1 MISFN
6 IGQLAFYT
14 AKLHNI
20 KHIYFVGNYVRRNLI
35 GQKQICFAV
44 DVSQGIG
51 LMKPPADGSAVETI
65 VPEVGS
71 RFVSFDGYLGA
82 IGAFMNEFNDEQ

>member
-6 IGQLAFYT
+6 IGQLAYYT

-20 KHIYFVGNYVRRNLI
+20 RTIYFVGSYVRNNLL
-35 GQKQICFAV
+35 GQQQICFAV

-51 LMKPPADGSAVETI
+51 LTKPPTDPVAAAA
-65 VPEVGS
+65 
-71 RFVSFDGYLGA
+71 L
-82 IGAFMNEFNDEQ
+82 